1 MCWFGCILQPHIDLD
16 LMQTFVVFNKIYL
29 IEPIA
34 GCCFI
39 WKSCSSVFFNALIFE
54 SARFVSTV
62 MLLIIYVLAIWLVLP
77 PPRVV
82 VLITHESIVVL
93 RVLVVRS
100 AAPHSGVLVCAVL
113 KTNNDALMEQAAIEN
128 IWEWEHWVGPA
139 FIFSLLNA
147 DTLTWRRA
155 SMFDSGWVSL
165 AALRLQII
173 STAGKV

>member
-1 MCWFGCILQPHIDLD
+1 M
-16 LMQTFVVFNKIYL
+16 
-29 IEPIA
+29 
-34 GCCFI
+34 
-39 WKSCSSVFFNALIFE
+39 FE
-54 SARFVSTV
+54 SAHFVSTV
-62 MLLIIYVLAIWLVLP
+62 MLLIIYDLSIWLVLP
-77 PPRVV
+77 SPRVI

-93 RVLVVRS
+93 RVVRS

-113 KTNNDALMEQAAIEN
+113 KTNNDALMEQAAIAN
-128 IWEWEHWVGPA
+128 IWAWAHWVGPA

-173 STAGKV
+173 STASKV

>member
-1 MCWFGCILQPHIDLD
+1 M
-16 LMQTFVVFNKIYL
+16 
-29 IEPIA
+29 
-34 GCCFI
+34 
-39 WKSCSSVFFNALIFE
+39 FE
-54 SARFVSTV
+54 SAHFVSTV
-62 MLLIIYVLAIWLVLP
+62 MLLIIYDLSIWLVLP
-77 PPRVV
+77 SPRVI

-113 KTNNDALMEQAAIEN
+113 KTNNDALMEQAAIAN
-128 IWEWEHWVGPA
+128 IWAWAHWVGPA

-155 SMFDSGWVSL
+155 SMLIQGGVSL

-173 STAGKV
+173 STASKV